1 MHRSGHVDPDPAS
14 FLTDWNKGS
23 QYSNTKL
30 ANVLFT
36 YEAQRR
42 LAHKGIQSCAVDPGA
57 VSSNIYAN
65 SKLPSPIRWF
75 IRNLHAP
82 TRDGAS
88 TVLHAATTPWPAPT
102 PPPAQRYK
110 PQYHEL
116 RVSSLV

>member
-1 MHRSGHVDPDPAS
+1 MLQ
-14 FLTDWNKGS
+14 LTMTNS
-23 QYSNTKL
+23 QHL
-30 ANVLFT
+30 HGVPV
-36 YEAQRR
+36 
-42 LAHKGIQSCAVDPGA
+42 QSCAVDPGA